1 MTSFTEDNLNSDL
14 SMEKHLKHSI
24 IASVRTLKR
33 GNKKCGREE
42 VSKVVNDS
50 LAAGNA
56 YL

>member
-14 SMEKHLKHSI
+14 SMEKHLKHLI